1 MTHTLNGRF
10 MTKRQSLAK
19 KKKKKICLVWISYG
33 LILLGAATCIQ
44 GNRKV
49 TSGSSPSSNY
59 ASVPKIM
66 VAMTQLLENLYL
78 VDLEAYRGIISP
90 LSVL

>member
-1 MTHTLNGRF
+1 

-19 KKKKKICLVWISYG
+19 KKKKKIHLVWISYG
-33 LILLGAATCIQ
+33 LILLGTATCIQ

-66 VAMTQLLENLYL
+66 VVITQLLENLNL
-78 VDLEAYRGIISP
+78 VDLEAYSGIVSP